1 MQKGDANIGAL
12 QHGVEGKEINASWVI
27 ELHQKGNCCP
37 IIVEDLTQP
46 QQMLVEVR
54 KLDMAVII
62 LHHTCIIMLAVLQ
75 G

>member
-1 MQKGDANIGAL
+1 MQKGEGSIGAL

-37 IIVEDLTQP
+37 IIVEDLSRP

-54 KLDMAVII
+54 KLDMVLII
-62 LHHTCIIMLAVLQ
+62 LHHTRIIM
-75 G
+75 